1 MSAPPFILL
10 YTDEAQ
16 AIMDDLIS
24 RPRDEKTKKVRK
36 ALRFLRDLGPSY
48 PALESHKY
56 HSMTGPTVRMY
67 GSPTWR
73 IRRLRRGASGG
84 LYGPDADTLTIT
96 TIGPH
101 P

>member
-36 ALRFLRDLGPSY
+36 ALRFLRDVGPSY

-56 HSMTGPTVRMY
+56 LSLIH
-67 GSPTWR
+67 
-73 IRRLRRGASGG
+73 I
-84 LYGPDADTLTIT
+84 
-96 TIGPH
+96 
-101 P
+101 